1 MHHRAFAHEVCSLL
15 PEILLESCL
24 SRFLTSEA
32 LLIYYLVET
41 CPNCSVKTAH
51 LPQPFYLLYFSLLHI
66 CFHSLVS
73 CIMVCVFSVYP
84 LQTISIIQGGGCCV
98 FVHSCI
104 PSFIW
109 YMVDGE

>member
-1 MHHRAFAHEVCSLL
+1 MHHRAFAQEVFSLL
-15 PEILLESCL
+15 PEILLDSCL

-41 CPNCSVKTAH
+41 CPNFSVKTTH

-73 CIMVCVFSVYP
+73 CIMVCVLSVYS
-84 LQTISIIQGGGCCV
+84 LQTISII
-98 FVHSCI
+98 
-104 PSFIW
+104 
-109 YMVDGE
+109 